1 MWEMLVPGRT
11 LQNYLI
17 VVGLIALSL
26 LTGLA
31 VRLIWRF
38 VFLPIARRTPA
49 ALNVLLLE
57 RTEKAVSKCA
67 VISALYLAYLAGLD
81 LLEVVPGKYE
91 RWTDGVFFVIAV
103 LLGCSLAY
111 EMARAGVE
119 WYMRDFSRKGANN
132 QMPAQFTPI
141 IERVMKA
148 AILGIGLIMLL
159 GYFNVNVS
167 GLLATAGIAS
177 LAVALAA
184 QETVANVIAGFAL
197 MADRTFRPGDRL
209 ELPGG
214 EVGDVVDVSLRT
226 TRILTFDDTLLIV
239 PNSELAKA
247 RIVNQ
252 SYPTAKLK
260 VGHKLG
266 VAYSSDMAR
275 VKQVLREIAAAEQ
288 GVCREPEPV
297 IFFTGF
303 GDSSLDILF
312 VFWIADYREKLVI
325 LDRVNMEI
333 DRRFREEKIEIPFP
347 QRDIHIS
354 STVERTDA
362 GPKTK
367 A

>member
-1 MWEMLVPGRT
+1 MWELLTPGKT

-26 LTGLA
+26 LAGLV

-38 VFLPIARRTPA
+38 IFLPIARRTPT
-49 ALNVLLLE
+49 ALDVLILE
-57 RTEKAVSKCA
+57 RTEKVVSKC
-67 VISALYLAYLAGLD
+67 VVVCALYLTYVGSLE
-81 LLEVVPGKYE
+81 LLEILPGKYD

-103 LLGCSLAY
+103 LLGCSVAY
-111 EMARAGVE
+111 EVARAGVE
-119 WYMRDFSRKGANN
+119 WYMRDFSRKGGNH

-148 AILGIGLIMLL
+148 VILGIGLIMLL

-209 ELPGG
+209 ELSTG
-214 EVGDVVDVSLRT
+214 EVGDVVDISLRT
-226 TRILTFDDTLLIV
+226 TRILTGDETLLIV

-247 RIVNQ
+247 RVVNQ
-252 SYPTAKLK
+252 SYPTARMK
-260 VGHKLG
+260 VTHKLG
-266 VAYSSDMAR
+266 VAYGSDMVR
-275 VKQVLREIAAAEQ
+275 VKKVLMEIAAAEPT
-288 GVCREPEPV
+288 VCREPEPV
-297 IFFTGF
+297 IYFTGF
-303 GDSSLDILF
+303 GDSALEIQF
-312 VFWIADYREKLVI
+312 VFWIGDFRQKLAI

-347 QRDIHIS
+347 QRDVHVR
-354 STVERTDA
+354 TMAERTNA
-362 GPKTK
+362 QTK
-367 A
+367 S